1 MNVVPVL
8 LSSNDLFYVI
18 GMLTGS
24 YLLVVWLDKSK
35 KIMVGKLG
43 TFDFEGGW
51 YVYVGSALR
60 GIDQRVQRH
69 LRKSKKLHWHI
80 DYFLLHTDI
89 IDVFYFESKERTECM
104 IADVLSAYYESVLGF
119 GCSDCGCN
127 SHLFFCKEQ
136 KPSKIIFVIDGMKKL
151 KIETA

>member
-18 GMLTGS
+18 GMVTGS

-43 TFDFEGGW
+43 KLLFNEGW
-51 YVYVGSALR
+51 YVYIGSALR
-60 GIDQRVQRH
+60 GVDQRVQRH
-69 LRKSKKLHWHI
+69 LRKTKKLHWHI
-80 DYFLLHTDI
+80 DYFLLHADI

-104 IADVLSAYYESVLGF
+104 IADVFSASCESVLGF
-119 GCSDCGCN
+119 GCCDCDCK
-127 SHLFFCKEQ
+127 SHLFFCKEH
-136 KPSKIIFVIDGMKKL
+136 KPSKIISVIDGMKKL